1 MFDVLLTWE
10 GVTGLLT
17 LTLLEIVLGI
27 DNVVFISIL
36 SNKVEPKKVN
46 GVRSIGIIL
55 ALVVRIALLFGI
67 TWIIGMKQDLFEVF
81 GRGFTGRDLILIA
94 GGLFLMYKST
104 TEIHDKVT
112 GYEHEDES
120 KKKFSTP
127 AKIITQIV
135 LIDVVFSFDSILTA
149 VGLSGDLVIMIIAVI
164 ISMIIM
170 LIFAKTIADFINER
184 PTIKMI
190 ALSFLLMI
198 GLLLVLEGV
207 EVEVPKGYVYF
218 AMAYSL
224 GVEFLNLRMRKNKA
238 GKISIINPQI
248 KKEE

>member
-1 MFDVLLTWE
+1 MFEALLTWE
-10 GVTGLLT
+10 GITGLLT
-17 LTLLEIVLGI
+17 LTILEIVLGI
-27 DNVVFISIL
+27 DNIVFISIL
-36 SNKVEPKKVN
+36 SNKVEPKHVN
-46 GVRSIGIIL
+46 RVRNIGILLALGVRVG
-55 ALVVRIALLFGI
+55 LLFGI
-67 TWIIGMKQDLFEVF
+67 TWIIGMKQELFELF

-112 GYEHEDES
+112 GYEHEDEKS
-120 KKKFSTP
+120 RKFSTP
-127 AKIITQIV
+127 VKIILQIV

-149 VGLSGDLVIMIIAVI
+149 VGLSGNLVIMIIAVI
-164 ISMIIM
+164 ISMIVM
-170 LIFAKTIADFINER
+170 LIFAKKISDFINER

-207 EVEVPKGYVYF
+207 QIEVPKGYVYF

-224 GVEFLNLRMRKNKA
+224 GVEFLNLKMRKNKS
-238 GKISIINPQI
+238 KVISH
-248 KKEE
+248 KAKE

>member
-1 MFDVLLTWE
+1 MFDILLTWE
-10 GVTGLLT
+10 GISGLLT

-27 DNVVFISIL
+27 DNIVFISIL
-36 SNKVEPKKVN
+36 SNKVEPKHVN
-46 GVRSIGIIL
+46 RVRNIGIIL
-55 ALVVRIALLFGI
+55 ALGVRIALLFGI
-67 TWIIGMKQDLFEVF
+67 TWIIGMKQELFHVF
-81 GRGFTGRDLILIA
+81 GEGFTGRDLILIG

-112 GYEHEDES
+112 GYEHEDDT

-127 AKIITQIV
+127 AKIITQIII
-135 LIDVVFSFDSILTA
+135 IDVVFSFDSILTA
-149 VGLSGDLVIMIIAVI
+149 VGLSGHLVIMITAVI
-164 ISMIIM
+164 ISMLVM
-170 LIFAKTIADFINER
+170 LAFAKSISDFINER

-198 GLLLVLEGV
+198 GLLLVLEGF

-224 GVEFLNLRMRKNKA
+224 GVEFLNLRMRKNKLKSSLLKS
-238 GKISIINPQI
+238 GE
-248 KKEE
+248 KEK

>member
-1 MFDVLLTWE
+1 
-10 GVTGLLT
+10 
-17 LTLLEIVLGI
+17 
-27 DNVVFISIL
+27 
-36 SNKVEPKKVN
+36 
-46 GVRSIGIIL
+46 
-55 ALVVRIALLFGI
+55 
-67 TWIIGMKQDLFEVF
+67 
-81 GRGFTGRDLILIA
+81 
-94 GGLFLMYKST
+94 MYKST

-112 GYEHEDES
+112 GHEHRDES
-120 KKKFSTP
+120 AKKFATP

-149 VGLSGDLVIMIIAVI
+149 VGLSGHLVIMITAVI
-164 ISMIIM
+164 ISMMVM
-170 LIFAKTIADFINER
+170 LAFAKSISDFINER

-207 EVEVPKGYVYF
+207 EIEVPKGYVYF

-238 GKISIINPQI
+238 KSKVARNKQ
-248 KKEE
+248 

>member
-1 MFDVLLTWE
+1 MFEIFLTWE
-10 GVTGLLT
+10 GITGLLT

-27 DNVVFISIL
+27 DNIVFISIL
-36 SNKVEPKKVN
+36 SNKVEPKHVN
-46 GVRSIGIIL
+46 RVRNIGIIL
-55 ALVVRIALLFGI
+55 ALAVRIALLFMI
-67 TWIIGMKQDLFEVF
+67 TWIIGMKADLFHVF
-81 GRGFTGRDLILIA
+81 GQGITGRDLILIG

-127 AKIITQIV
+127 QKIIIQII

-149 VGLSGDLVIMIIAVI
+149 VGLSGDIVIMIAAVV
-164 ISMIIM
+164 ISMLVM
-170 LIFAKTIADFINER
+170 LAFAKGIANFINER

-207 EVEVPKGYVYF
+207 EVEVPKGYIYF

-224 GVEFLNLRMRKNKA
+224 GVEFLNLKMRKNR
-238 GKISIINPQI
+238 
-248 KKEE
+248 KKP

>member
-1 MFDVLLTWE
+1 MFDILLTWE
-10 GVTGLLT
+10 GITGLLS

-27 DNVVFISIL
+27 DNIVFISIL
-36 SNKVEPKKVN
+36 SNKVEPKHVN
-46 GVRSIGIIL
+46 RVRNIGILL
-55 ALVVRIALLFGI
+55 ALGVRIALLFGI
-67 TWIIGMKQDLFEVF
+67 TWIIGMKEDLFTIF
-81 GRGFTGRDLILIA
+81 GEGFTGRELILLG

-120 KKKFSTP
+120 AKKFATP

-149 VGLSGDLVIMIIAVI
+149 VGLSGHLVIMITAVI
-164 ISMIIM
+164 ISMMVM
-170 LIFAKTIADFINER
+170 LAFAKSISDFINER

-207 EVEVPKGYVYF
+207 EIEVPKGYIYF

-238 GKISIINPQI
+238 KSKVISN
-248 KKEE
+248 K